1 MRRIAGNIRVDDGG
15 EFGSVVVHEDRLA
28 QRAIRRIAN
37 PIARIGSRID
47 RDQLRLRRRADR
59 EQERQCKEK
68 SVPVHETSS
77 AWHEAILDVTQD
89 GAAFC
94 HPQRRRSKRVSRDRS
109 PHARQDV
116 ECWQPGGRGS
126 RLEPALQL
134 AAIVAHAAQV
144 DQVVVHGVVVK
155 DRRAAA
161 GDRCSVH
168 ITTGC
173 DSATEATGGRGRG

>member
-15 EFGSVVVHEDRLA
+15 EFGSVVGHEDRLA

-37 PIARIGSRID
+37 PIARICIRID
-47 RDQLRLRRRADR
+47 RDRLRLRRRADR

-77 AWHEAILDVTQD
+77 AWHEAILDVTQH

-109 PHARQDV
+109 SHARQGV
-116 ECWQPGGRGS
+116 AFWQPGGRGS
-126 RLEPALQL
+126 RPEPALQL
-134 AAIVAHAAQV
+134 AAVVAHAAQI

-155 DRRAAA
+155 DRHAAA
-161 GDRCSVH
+161 RDRCSVH
-168 ITTGC
+168 ITTGRGG
-173 DSATEATGGRGRG
+173 ATEATGGRCSG